1 MDKKELIHL
10 ATNIYEEALMANSYW
25 DIVNQYHSN
34 ISNYNDEMNYS
45 PAFYHVVYQALVEGV
60 FINLAK
66 IYDVHGNALAIGTL
80 LEEMKKISV
89 DDFHEH
95 VVEHYKL
102 CGNHFQHRLKQ
113 DEECFFKKEVSE
125 QRGICNALKIDYIH
139 TTVELSF
146 EEIIDLYIKKLCSI
160 KPSIANL
167 RVQRNKIYAHNDRQ
181 TNFDFK
187 SIHEKNPI
195 NKNDAD
201 VLIDLALDI
210 SCLCVE
216 ILTGVSKAR
225 SYTNIDDWEAS
236 LKMITIGGKYREA
249 YLEELLTD

>member
-45 PAFYHVVYQALVEGV
+45 PAFYHVIYQALVEGI

-66 IYDVHGNALAIGTL
+66 IYDAHGNALTIGTL

-89 DDFHEH
+89 DDFHES
-95 VVEHYKL
+95 VVKHYKL
-102 CGNHFQHRLKQ
+102 CGNRFQHRLKQ

-125 QRGICNALKIDYIH
+125 QHSTCNVLKIDYIH
-139 TTVELSF
+139 TTVALTF
-146 EEIIDLYIKKLCSI
+146 DEIIDLYVKKLSSI
-160 KPSIANL
+160 KPSIENL
-167 RVQRNKIYAHNDRQ
+167 RIQRNKIYAHNDRQ

-187 SIHEKNPI
+187 SIYEKNPI
-195 NKNDAD
+195 NKKDAD

-236 LKMITIGGKYREA
+236 LKMIQIGEQYQDA
-249 YLEELLTD
+249 YLKELITD